1 MIWSSRRGQSLHAE
15 PLRPGDAP
23 SAGTSLGEDLM
34 AGLLGLLIVTAVYLD
49 GRAHVLELPDSFFTP
64 WHAFLY
70 SGLLLLTAWLALI
83 SRRAAIRQASRRP
96 FVIPAGYGAAVTGAL
111 LFGFGGGTDM
121 VWHQAFGIEEGIE
134 GLLSPAHLLLFVSG
148 TMMISGPAC
157 AARHRAA
164 ATSLWERLPATI
176 GVLGMTST
184 TAFALVFASG
194 FITDAPS
201 FALAHGHGSN
211 EAHFMA
217 ERLAEEGLA
226 SYVVTSLVLVIPL
239 TYLVRSRLFWPGAV
253 TVVVSSIAF
262 LAALIEDFAN
272 IATVIAAVIAGV
284 LTDAALLVVRR
295 AALPVRGEEL
305 VLAALLPL
313 LLWPGQLVA
322 LNMVR
327 EVLWPLE
334 LVTGVAVLCALV
346 CFGIVLVLA
355 AEPRRS
361 PA

>member
-1 MIWSSRRGQSLHAE
+1 
-15 PLRPGDAP
+15 
-23 SAGTSLGEDLM
+23 
-34 AGLLGLLIVTAVYLD
+34 
-49 GRAHVLELPDSFFTP
+49 
-64 WHAFLY
+64 
-70 SGLLLLTAWLALI
+70 
-83 SRRAAIRQASRRP
+83 
-96 FVIPAGYGAAVTGAL
+96 
-111 LFGFGGGTDM
+111 M

-148 TMMISGPAC
+148 TMMISGPVC

-164 ATSLWERLPATI
+164 GTSLWERLPATI

-201 FALAHGHGSN
+201 FALAHGHGSNEDGSN

-262 LAALIEDFAN
+262 LASLIEDFPN
-272 IATVIAAVIAGV
+272 IATVIAAVVAGV
-284 LTDAALLVVRR
+284 LTDAALLLLRR
-295 AALPVRGEEL
+295 AALPVRREEL
-305 VLAALLPL
+305 VLAVLLPL

-346 CFGIVLVLA
+346 SFGTVLVLSQGSYEERVQA
-355 AEPRRS
+355 DR
-361 PA
+361 